1 MTEETRDK
9 AHTAGDVAALRQLNI
24 GIPKSEV
31 QETNVVAE
39 PRLILHIGGAKCG
52 SSALQTELSVTDWA
66 AQNSEFVYATLDPVN
81 GIFQGDAMRLHAM
94 EAQHGYA
101 ASASAHD
108 LLGIEPNQRRA
119 MFDEL
124 RTLAAVSKCVVLS
137 NEGWLQQADAFVD
150 GGLLDE
156 IGLPFDIFL
165 VVRPQVEF
173 LNSGWWQWGAWEDAP
188 LVDWVRR
195 AAQEVHWH
203 RFLEKWIA
211 HPNCREVKVRL
222 MSKDIVGDF
231 FAAFS
236 LSRLIGGEGNKLNA
250 SLPGDILRLYQ
261 RHRHLRP
268 GPQFPATDFVIGR
281 LGISGAPTPWVIPPD
296 LAAEVIA
303 ASRADNERLL
313 AMLPEDDAAR
323 MLADPAWWST
333 EAFADKT
340 LQSPLPQEPD
350 AAAIDGLC
358 ASIVEAVA
366 RFDLELRLLRSQVA
380 ATAAHR

>member
-1 MTEETRDK
+1 MT
-9 AHTAGDVAALRQLNI
+9 
-24 GIPKSEV
+24 SEDP
-31 QETNVVAE
+31 ELAVVPE

-66 AQNSEFVYATLDPVN
+66 AQNSEFVYAALHPMH
-81 GIFQGDAMRLHAM
+81 GIVQGDAMRVHAM
-94 EAQHGYA
+94 AAQHGYA
-101 ASASAHD
+101 ASPNAD
-108 LLGIEPNQRRA
+108 VLLGIAPNQRRA

-124 RTLAAVSKCVVLS
+124 RALAAESKRVVLS
-137 NEGWLQQADAFVD
+137 NEGWLQQANAFLNR
-150 GGLLDE
+150 GLLDE

-188 LVDWVRR
+188 LVDWVRKM
-195 AAQEVHWH
+195 AQEVHWH
-203 RFLEKWIA
+203 RYLEKWIA

-231 FAAFS
+231 FAAFAK
-236 LSRLIGGEGNKLNA
+236 SRLIGGEGNKLNA

-268 GPQFPATDFVIGR
+268 GPHLPATDFVISR
-281 LGISGAPTPWVIPPD
+281 LGIGGAPTPWVIPPA
-296 LAAEVIA
+296 LAEEVIA

-313 AMLPEDDAAR
+313 AILPEDEAAR
-323 MLADPAWWST
+323 MLANPAWWSV
-333 EAFADKT
+333 EAFAGKT

-358 ASIVEAVA
+358 ASLVEAVA
-366 RFDLELRLLRSQVA
+366 RYDQELRLLRSKAA
-380 ATAAHR
+380 ATAARR